1 MPLGPGFRI
10 GPYEIVALLGAGG
23 MGEVY
28 KARDTRLKRDVALKF
43 LPEAVAADPE
53 RLARFERE
61 AQALAALKHPHIA
74 TIHGIEESGGFRALV
89 LELAEGET
97 LADRIA
103 RGAVPIPEAVAIAR
117 QIADALEAAHE
128 HGIVHRDLKP
138 ANIQISPEGNVKVLD
153 FGLARMMAPD
163 TGAFGDTGRFDSSRS
178 PTMTSPALVTGQSV
192 LMGTA
197 AYMAPEQARGK
208 PADKRADIW
217 AFGVVLYE
225 LLTGGRAFVGDT
237 VTEVAGAVIHKEL
250 DLGALPVGT
259 PDSVRLLLRQCLQK
273 DPRQR
278 IRDMGDVRL
287 LLDGAF
293 DVPVSN
299 APRNDRTSRSRLI
312 TTALA
317 SALVAALLAAALV
330 WTVTRAAPIA
340 RSPILVNVPAPA
352 TGTFERVSFALSPD
366 GRHLAFVGR
375 DEKDRGSDG
384 QSQLWVYSFEEGRSR
399 IVAPDKVTFTP
410 LWSPES
416 KFLAF
421 LSDGK
426 LKKVSLASGAAQAIA
441 DLKSYSGGC
450 WLADDVIVF
459 STGTGLVR
467 IPASGGVPV
476 PLTEINR
483 ERGETFH
490 AGGTPL
496 PDRRHFLYFRGS
508 SDTSVAGIYVGS
520 VDATP
525 QNQALTKLRDVTSS
539 VAYAPSENGV
549 HGNGYLVF
557 AREGAVMAQAFDPRR
572 LEAVGDP
579 VRVPGMEGVYL
590 FEGVM
595 AAVSVSPS
603 GTIAYRRAQSELAS
617 PVFIS
622 REGKESG
629 SIAPGLDG
637 AEHPRLSPHG
647 RSLALIVARELWTYD
662 LDGRPPVKLTSNGA
676 LSPVWSRD
684 GRRIVYEGGGTL
696 RAVPADGSGKPEDVV
711 PKGHYHPH
719 SFTADSREIV
729 AVQIMEGAK
738 SHSLVSLALQPNAVP
753 RPIAQGGLSAALSPD
768 GRWLAYT
775 AETTGAQ
782 EIWVRPY
789 PGPGA
794 PIRVSPAGGSEP
806 VWAKNGRELYYLQ
819 DNVMMAVAVDAAS
832 DFNFKPAIRLF
843 ETSHRRSNQ
852 PPSYDVAADGRFVML
867 KPEANTAEPITVIFN
882 WTEMLSSGAS
892 RIH

>member
-1 MPLGPGFRI
+1 MSLVPGVRI
-10 GPYEIVALLGAGG
+10 GPYEIVAALGAGG

-28 KARDTRLKRDVALKF
+28 RARDTRLKRDVALKV
-43 LPEAVAADPE
+43 LPETVAADPE

-74 TIHGIEESGGFRALV
+74 AIYGIEESGGVRALV

-97 LADRIA
+97 LQDRIA
-103 RGAVPIPEAVAIAR
+103 RGAVPVPEAVVIAR

-128 HGIVHRDLKP
+128 HGIIHRDLKP

-153 FGLARMMAPD
+153 FGLARMMASE
-163 TGAFGDTGRFDSSRS
+163 TGAFGDAGRFDSSMS

-225 LLTGGRAFVGDT
+225 MLTGGRAFVGDT

-278 IRDMGDVRL
+278 MRDMGDVRL
-287 LLDGAF
+287 MLDGAF
-293 DVPVSN
+293 APVSSATREN
-299 APRNDRTSRSRLI
+299 VTNRSRV
-312 TTALA
+312 
-317 SALVAALLAAALV
+317 VAIAAAAALAAAVLAGGAV
-330 WTVTRAAPIA
+330 WSITRTVPIA
-340 RSPILVNVPAPA
+340 RSPIRVNVPAPA
-352 TGTFERVSFALSPD
+352 TETFERVAFALSPD

-375 DEKDRGSDG
+375 DEKNRGSDG
-384 QSQLWVYSFEEGRSR
+384 QSRLWVYSFEEGRSR
-399 IVAPDKVTFTP
+399 IVAPDDVAFPP
-410 LWSPES
+410 LWSPDS

-496 PDRRHFLYFRGS
+496 PDRRHFLYYRGS
-508 SDTSVAGIYVGS
+508 TDTSNAGIYVGS

-549 HGNGYLVF
+549 HGNGHLIF
-557 AREGAVMAQAFDPRR
+557 AREGAVMVQAFDPRR

-579 VRVPGMEGVYL
+579 VRVPGMDGVYL

-603 GTIAYRRAQSELAS
+603 GTIAYRRARSELAS

-647 RSLALIVARELWTYD
+647 RSLALIVARELWTSRSRRTSAREAD
-662 LDGRPPVKLTSNGA
+662 VGWGTVSGVVARRPENCV
-676 LSPVWSRD
+676 
-684 GRRIVYEGGGTL
+684 
-696 RAVPADGSGKPEDVV
+696 
-711 PKGHYHPH
+711 
-719 SFTADSREIV
+719 
-729 AVQIMEGAK
+729 
-738 SHSLVSLALQPNAVP
+738 
-753 RPIAQGGLSAALSPD
+753 
-768 GRWLAYT
+768 
-775 AETTGAQ
+775 
-782 EIWVRPY
+782 
-789 PGPGA
+789 
-794 PIRVSPAGGSEP
+794 
-806 VWAKNGRELYYLQ
+806 
-819 DNVMMAVAVDAAS
+819 
-832 DFNFKPAIRLF
+832 
-843 ETSHRRSNQ
+843 
-852 PPSYDVAADGRFVML
+852 
-867 KPEANTAEPITVIFN
+867 
-882 WTEMLSSGAS
+882 
-892 RIH
+892 